1 MNIKDITPEFL
12 LEHDINPEGM
22 VFGPNFLPYN
32 PRLKQFSRDLRSH
45 SQLSESLLWNCLK
58 SRKTG
63 YSFSRQKPILNY
75 IADFFCKELQL
86 VLEIDGGS
94 HFSVKAQKRDKERDR
109 QMHVLGLNV
118 IRVSDK
124 DVRSNPNNVT
134 IWLMEQFKVIE
145 KARSE

>member
-1 MNIKDITPEFL
+1 MSIKDITPEFL
-12 LEHDINPEGM
+12 LEHDINPEGL

-32 PRLKQFSRDLRSH
+32 PRLKQFSRDLRNH

-94 HFSVKAQKRDKERDR
+94 HFSVEAQERDKERDR

-118 IRVSDK
+118 IRVSNK
-124 DVRSNPNNVT
+124 DVRSSPNNVT
-134 IWLMEQFKVIE
+134 IWLMEQFKVME